1 MPVFYPTLHQHLAT
15 DYQRSLA
22 VTAGAG
28 TGKTEVLTRRIIK
41 ITAKE
46 RHLLDRLLVLT
57 FTDKAAVEMKERI
70 YQAIEGE
77 LVRSKEPHFQRLK
90 DTFCHNHISTFHAF
104 CAALLREYPIE
115 AGIDPYFRVLDETD
129 KVFFLRRSIGRV
141 LSTLA
146 ADRSQPDIHRLSGEF
161 TRGSL
166 TNALFDIIQKREHLT
181 PWLDNFSS
189 ISFPDYL
196 DLLKACRSCI
206 LREMSYKLY
215 KSKVLDECTQKLIAL
230 IRRVPFDSSVLS
242 QRRDQLIELLPQ
254 LSRALEPAAYMDIDE
269 DLVLELKKNIA
280 MGIRLTKP
288 AKDWRESEGSY
299 EALKGVFLTLRYALQ
314 SFAIEAFDLAEGHEA
329 EGFELLKALA
339 RTASLCLDAYTRGK
353 AAENMLDFQDL
364 QLKVLF
370 LFSSDKHR
378 HILTELRE
386 RFQYIMVD
394 EFQDTNDLQ
403 WQIVRKIAAD
413 DSGSV
418 LLPKLFIVGDEKQAI
433 YSFRGGDV
441 RLFSRVR
448 RELKAANLEG
458 GHHHHPFELNS
469 GLKDYEEEFRGRLN
483 LDSGVQAGEILFSEN
498 FRSAA
503 APINF
508 FNMFFRDLLSREVYE
523 EYDARPQK
531 LICAGNQQ
539 KGSVELFLVNRGLN
553 AYGITINDELPED
566 TQEDDFDSD
575 LSYHFKEA
583 LLIVS
588 KIQEVF
594 LGDDEKYDRVRA
606 CARKGKPA
614 AAILLNRRTMIKT
627 YEEALRLHRIDF
639 SVVRGRGFYQRQEIM
654 DIGNLL
660 HFLTHPFDDL
670 SLAAVLRAP
679 FGHLSDE
686 GIFMLTRLTGLGSL
700 YSRLLTAC
708 QKEGGLSALS
718 ERDQQAARRATE
730 ALEKWLLLADRLPLP
745 QYLQRVLEE
754 GGWYASFSRGS
765 RGTQTVSNI
774 EKLLD
779 SAREKSLNESMDLA
793 DFSEWLNDRIDHIED
808 EGEADVDIQLGGA
821 VQIMTVHQ
829 SKGLEFPLVF
839 VPDLGAAFNFGDR
852 DLLHSGFVPSAMQ
865 VANAGILRT
874 ETQELGLNAPNPDK
888 DWESE
893 PILLKKILK
902 KRQRDQLIA
911 ERKRLFYVAATRA
924 MDHLVLVGSADF
936 SNERLLE
943 RVQYAPIDSLNS
955 WMEWMM
961 KILHLPKGL
970 TSSQGTLL
978 YHNDCGDP
986 MLIPYRLFTSDDSLA
1001 GTGMELRTEFHI

>member
-57 FTDKAAVEMKERI
+57 FTDKAAGEMKERI

-77 LVRSKEPHFQRLK
+77 LARSQEPHFQRLK
-90 DTFCHNHISTFHAF
+90 DTFHHNHINTFHAF

-141 LSTLA
+141 LRTLA
-146 ADRSQPDIHRLSGEF
+146 ADCGQPDIHRLSGEF

-166 TNALFDIIQKREHLT
+166 TNALFDIIQKREHLA
-181 PWLDNFSS
+181 PWLEALPAL
-189 ISFPDYL
+189 SFPDYFER
-196 DLLKACRSCI
+196 LKACRGCI
-206 LREMSYKLY
+206 LREMSYKLH
-215 KSKVLDECTQKLIAL
+215 KSKVLDDCTHKLIAL
-230 IRRVPFDSSVLS
+230 IRRVPFDTSVLS
-242 QRRDQLIELLPQ
+242 QRRDRLIELLPQ
-254 LSRALEPAAYMDIDE
+254 LSRALEPAAYMDMDE
-269 DLVLELKKNIA
+269 DLVQALKKDIVQNLK
-280 MGIRLTKP
+280 LTKP
-288 AKDWRESEGSY
+288 AKDWHESKGSY
-299 EALKGVFLTLRYALQ
+299 EALKDAFLTLRYALQ
-314 SFAIEAFDLAEGHEA
+314 SFAIEAFDIVEAHEA

-339 RTASLCLDAYTRGK
+339 RTASLCLDAYTQEK

-364 QLKVLF
+364 QLKALS

-378 HILTELRE
+378 YILTELRD

-403 WQIVRKIAAD
+403 WQIIRKIAAD

-448 RELKAANLEG
+448 QELKAANLEG
-458 GHHHHPFELNS
+458 GHHRRPFDLHS
-469 GLKDYEEEFRGRLN
+469 GLKDYADEFKDRIGLN
-483 LDSGVQAGEILFSEN
+483 TGVQAGEILFSEN

-503 APINF
+503 VPIDF

-523 EYDARPQK
+523 EYDARPQR

-539 KGSVELFLVNRGLN
+539 EGSVELFLVNRGVT
-553 AYGITINDELPED
+553 AAGTAKGDEVPED
-566 TQEDDFDSD
+566 TEEDGADSD

-588 KIQEVF
+588 KLQEVF
-594 LGDDEKYDRVRA
+594 LGDEEKYARVRES
-606 CARKGKPA
+606 ARKGKPA

-654 DIGNLL
+654 DVGNLL
-660 HFLTHPFDDL
+660 QFLTHPYDDL
-670 SLAAVLRAP
+670 SLAAVLRSP
-679 FGHLSDE
+679 IGHLSDE
-686 GIFMLTRLTGLGSL
+686 GIFMLTRLAGPGSL
-700 YSRLLTAC
+700 YTRLLAAC
-708 QKEGGLSALS
+708 LKDCGLSALS
-718 ERDQQAARRATE
+718 EGDQEAARYA
-730 ALEKWLLLADRLPLP
+730 AAYLEKWLRLKDRLPLP

-765 RGTQTVSNI
+765 RGAQTVSNI

-779 SAREKSLNESMDLA
+779 SAREKSLNEGMDLA
-793 DFSEWLNDRIDHIED
+793 DFSEWLNDRIDHIEE

-852 DLLHSGFVPSAMQ
+852 DLLHTGTVPSAMQ
-865 VANAGILRT
+865 VTTAGILRK
-874 ETQELGLNAPNPDK
+874 ETPELGLNAPNPDK

-924 MDHLVLVGSADF
+924 MDHLVLVGSANF

-961 KILHLPKGL
+961 KILDLPAVL
-970 TSSQGTLL
+970 TSTQGTFL
-978 YHNDCGDP
+978 YHNDYGDP
-986 MLIPYRLFTSDDSLA
+986 MRIPYRLFTSEDSLA
-1001 GTGMELRTEFHI
+1001 GTGVEHRTEFPI